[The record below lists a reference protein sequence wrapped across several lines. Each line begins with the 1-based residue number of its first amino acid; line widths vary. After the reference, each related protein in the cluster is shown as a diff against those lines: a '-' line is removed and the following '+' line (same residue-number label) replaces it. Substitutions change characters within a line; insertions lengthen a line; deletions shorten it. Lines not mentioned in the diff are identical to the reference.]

1 MGGLLAVSDLSG
13 CGLLFSVC
21 RPQTGESDGTAFGG
35 DSGRRFLFQ
44 HSLGGKGKIQL
55 PVLSDDVSDGRD
67 RLSGGCGSGVQ
78 GFRTI
83 SEGAKNGRNGR
94 KVSMGFRLGEVQD
107 LKVVKKVEFGVY
119 LAQPGES
126 EEDRILLP
134 ARQVPAGCKIGD
146 SLKVFVY
153 RDSKDRMIA
162 TVRTPKLQMGQS
174 ALLTVKQM
182 GKFGA
187 FLDWGLEK
195 DLLLPFKQQRGR
207 IKAGDRVLVS
217 LYVDKSNR
225 LCATMNVYENLEA
238 DSPYKAE
245 DRVSGRVYEISDRF
259 GAFVAVDDRY
269 SALIPRRELYGEV
282 QPGQVI
288 SARVIKVQEDGRLVL
303 GIREKAYLQ
312 IEADAEKIERL
323 LDSYEGS
330 LPFTDKAAPEVIA
343 HETGMS
349 KNEFKRAVG
358 HLLKEGKIQI
368 GEKSIRRL

>member
-1 MGGLLAVSDLSG
+1 
-13 CGLLFSVC
+13 
-21 RPQTGESDGTAFGG
+21 
-35 DSGRRFLFQ
+35 
-44 HSLGGKGKIQL
+44 
-55 PVLSDDVSDGRD
+55 
-67 RLSGGCGSGVQ
+67 
-78 GFRTI
+78 
-83 SEGAKNGRNGR
+83 
-94 KVSMGFRLGEVQD
+94 MGFRLGEVQD

-126 EEDRILLP
+126 EEERILLP